1 MNKKKILASLAYSV
15 CVSVALAQQPT
26 FTEWHDMEVNEV
38 NRFKLHTNFFA
49 FNSVEE
55 AQKGNINQSTNY
67 LSLEGKWKFNWV
79 KNADQRPTE
88 FFKTDFDVSSWGN
101 MIVPGILEVNGFGDP
116 E

>member
-55 AQKGNINQSTNY
+55 AQKGNIN
-67 LSLEGKWKFNWV
+67 
-79 KNADQRPTE
+79 
-88 FFKTDFDVSSWGN
+88 
-101 MIVPGILEVNGFGDP
+101 
-116 E
+116 